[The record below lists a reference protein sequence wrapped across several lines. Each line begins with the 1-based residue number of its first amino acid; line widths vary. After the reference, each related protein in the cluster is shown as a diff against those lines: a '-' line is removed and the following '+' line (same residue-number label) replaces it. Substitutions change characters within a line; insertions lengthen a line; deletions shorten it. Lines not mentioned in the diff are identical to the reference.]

1 MSWNYETAA
10 ETGGVWQTDGDI
22 GQTNGIVVLR
32 IDERVVLA
40 HGSLGYQLKRRSV
53 LVIDNDSSIVRLLEL
68 QLTPATDDVF
78 AHEVEVFTD
87 PQAALARAATRQF
100 DAVISD
106 YRMPVMDG
114 VAFLRAFAVLQP
126 QCARLMLSG
135 YSDTE
140 AVLRMVDGAAI
151 HRFIPKPWSRSEL
164 MALLDEAIAS
174 VEVPQPVKRRH
185 ALPRATSTTLRTS
198 PLLAEL
204 PDATLEQLATVA
216 HWQAYNAGEIIL
228 QQNAQSHSVYFV
240 ISGYVK
246 LMRGLAQPERLAAP
260 VAVERR
266 LRVRPP
272 VMLALLGPGD
282 VAGEVALWLNVSD
295 SPSIVALTPC
305 QVIRFASA
313 DLLACVQQYP
323 PFALAVAHKMALRLM
338 AADQQIELMRGD
350 LQGRIHAIIR
360 HCRQIGL
367 DVERWLTKA
376 EIARMVGATRV
387 AVSQTMGR
395 TSQTAQDKQ
404 GKA

>member
-1 MSWNYETAA
+1 M
-10 ETGGVWQTDGDI
+10 
-22 GQTNGIVVLR
+22 
-32 IDERVVLA
+32 
-40 HGSLGYQLKRRSV
+40 GYQLKRRSV
-53 LVIDNDSSIVRLLEL
+53 LVIDNDSSIVRLLEM
-68 QLTPATDDVF
+68 QLKPAKDDAFVYDVD
-78 AHEVEVFTD
+78 AFTD
-87 PQAALARAATRQF
+87 PQAALARAATQPF

-126 QCARLMLSG
+126 RCARLMLSG

-164 MALLDEAIAS
+164 LALLDEAVAS
-174 VEVPQPVKRRH
+174 VDVPALVKRRH
-185 ALPRATSTTLRTS
+185 VLPRATSTTLRTS

-204 PDATLEQLATVA
+204 PDATLERLATVA
-216 HWQAYNAGEIIL
+216 DWQGYNASEIIL
-228 QQNAQSHSVYFV
+228 PQDEQSNLVYFV

-246 LMRGLAQPERLAAP
+246 LMRGLAQPQGLAAQG
-260 VAVERR
+260 AVERR
-266 LRVRPP
+266 QRVRSP

-282 VAGEVALWLNVSD
+282 VIGEVALWLNVSG
-295 SPSIVALTPC
+295 SPAIVALTPC

-323 PFALAVAHKMALRLM
+323 QFASAVAHKMALRLM
-338 AADQQIELMRGD
+338 AADHQIELMRGD
-350 LQGRIHAIIR
+350 LQGRIHAVIR

-367 DVERWLTKA
+367 DVDRWLTKA

-395 TSQTAQDKQ
+395 SSRTSQDKQ
-404 GKA
+404 DKA